1 MHLPQTHALDQSP
14 DRRDEFVAV
23 VAAVLPQTNQAVEF
37 LARYTLATALW
48 GLILY
53 MALTILV
60 S

>member
-1 MHLPQTHALDQSP
+1 MHPSHGRVFDQST

-23 VAAVLPQTNQAVEF
+23 VAAVLPQTSLALETV
-37 LARYTLATALW
+37 ARYTLAAALW

-53 MALTILV
+53 MSLSVLV